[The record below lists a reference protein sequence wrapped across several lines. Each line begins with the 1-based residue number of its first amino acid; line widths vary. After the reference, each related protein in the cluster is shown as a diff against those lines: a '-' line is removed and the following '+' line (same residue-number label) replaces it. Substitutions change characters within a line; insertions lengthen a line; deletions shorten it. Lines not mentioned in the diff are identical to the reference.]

1 MNYITDFFDRIAD
14 KILPRKMLVYLIY
27 SMAAIYSLDLLLSLT
42 GAGGISGHLVFF
54 RDAILQGQIWRIFTF
69 PFLPGLVASPY
80 TIFSF
85 LLNILLLY
93 FASGLLL
100 AKIGTRRTNG
110 FLLLMWAL
118 LVIFGFFIGYSD
130 YSMATWGIVILAA
143 LYSPEFQI
151 NLYFIIPIKGL
162 LIAILGSAYL
172 LWTGL
177 FRSPDA
183 LMVLL
188 AVVIYGW
195 DEIMGYL
202 GTKKRNI
209 DFKAKVKDAQ
219 AVKRYRHKCSVCGVT
234 DLDKPEMTFRY
245 CSQCEGNFEYCED
258 HIKNHEHR
266 TNVIDINSKLTK

>member
-1 MNYITDFFDRIAD
+1 MKYITDFFDRIAD
-14 KILPRKMLVYLIY
+14 KILPRRMIVYLIY
-27 SMAAIYSLDLLLSLT
+27 SMAAIYSLDLLLSLSRT
-42 GAGGISGHLVFF
+42 GSISEYLSFF
-54 RDAILQGQIWRIFTF
+54 RDAIFQGQIWRIFTF
-69 PFLPGLVASPY
+69 PLLPGLPSSPY

-100 AKIGTRRTNG
+100 AKIGARKTNG

-118 LVIFGFFIGYSD
+118 LVIFGFFYGYAN
-130 YSMATWGIVILAA
+130 YSKAIMGVVILAA

-172 LWTGL
+172 LWTGVTT
-177 FRSPDA
+177 SPDA

-188 AVVIYGW
+188 AVAIYGW
-195 DEIMGYL
+195 DEISGYL
-202 GTKKRNI
+202 GMKKRNI

-219 AVKRYRHKCSVCGVT
+219 AVKKYRHKCTVCGVT
-234 DLDKPEMTFRY
+234 DLDKPDMTFRY

-258 HIKNHEHR
+258 HIRNHEHR
-266 TNVIDINSKLTK
+266 TNVIDINSKLNK